1 MTTYPPTA
9 STSLPL
15 TLPGDPTWGTLH
27 ELSEQRLDHPAAVS
41 LYVALDDGGPRTPR
55 ELLQHEGSLVGE
67 LRKLARLAEPQAP
80 GHDARMALRSLAD
93 RIAHHLHDRRPAGR
107 HVHGIACFVTPTGD
121 IRTMELP
128 ESPGDSVALERTY
141 QLVPL
146 TSLVPRTR
154 ETLIV
159 MVGHQQGR
167 ILLSAGGALTRVD
180 DRSDPVGDRIDGAWP
195 EPEIQRAI
203 DREVAEHLEHVAGA
217 VNRASRAPRRPIVL
231 VGVDE
236 IRGEFMRYLDQQAR
250 DLVAGWTSVDPHA
263 TPNDV
268 ARAARDVFAI
278 WWAGRERELV
288 ELWRAAAARH
298 SGHGAAGFEEV
309 TEAAADGAVELLLY
323 QDVPETQRRPGWE
336 CPECGRP
343 AAAPGVCPL
352 HGLRLV
358 RQDHALAAILR
369 ETLRYGGKAL
379 AMGDHER
386 LTAAQGVGA
395 MLRYPAA

>member
-9 STSLPL
+9 SASLPL
-15 TLPGDPTWGTLH
+15 TIPGYPDWGTLH
-27 ELSEQRLDHPAAVS
+27 ELSGQRLDHPAAVS
-41 LYVALDDGGPRTPR
+41 LYLALDDGEPRTPR
-55 ELLQHEGSLVGE
+55 VLLQHAGSLVDE
-67 LRKLARLAEPQAP
+67 LRKLARSVEPQAP
-80 GHDARMALRSLAD
+80 GHDARMAIRSLPD
-93 RIAHHLHDRRPAGR
+93 RIARHLDDRRPAGR
-107 HVHGIACFVTPTGD
+107 HVHGIACFGTAAGD
-121 IRTMELP
+121 IRTLELP
-128 ESPGDSVALERTY
+128 ESPGDGVALDRTY
-141 QLVPL
+141 RLVPL
-146 TSLVPRTR
+146 TSLVPHTR

-159 MVGHQQGR
+159 MVGQEQGR
-167 ILLSAGGALTRVD
+167 ILLRAGGALTQVD

-195 EPEIQRAI
+195 EPEVQRAI
-203 DREVAEHLEHVAGA
+203 DHEVARHLEHVADA
-217 VNRASRAPRRPIVL
+217 VNRAIRARRRAVVL

-236 IRGEFMRYLDQQAR
+236 IRGEFMRYLDQHAR

-268 ARAARDVFAI
+268 AHAAQDVFAT
-278 WWAGRERELV
+278 WWAGQERDLV

-298 SGHGAAGFEEV
+298 SGHGAAGFDEV
-309 TEAAADGAVELLLY
+309 TEAAADGAIELLLY
-323 QDVPETQRRPGWE
+323 RDVPETRRRYGWE

-352 HGLRLV
+352 HGLDLV
-358 RQDHALAAILR
+358 REDHALDAIVR

-395 MLRYPAA
+395 MLRYPAT

>member
-9 STSLPL
+9 GASLPL
-15 TLPGDPTWGTLH
+15 TIPGYPDWDTLH
-27 ELSEQRLDHPAAVS
+27 ELSGQRLDHPAAVS
-41 LYVALDDGGPRTPR
+41 LYLALDDGEPRTPR
-55 ELLQHEGSLVGE
+55 VLLQHAGSLVDE
-67 LRKLARLAEPQAP
+67 LRRLARSVEPQAP
-80 GHDARMALRSLAD
+80 GHDARMAIRSLPD
-93 RIAHHLHDRRPAGR
+93 RIARHLDDRRPAGR
-107 HVHGIACFVTPTGD
+107 HVHGIACFGTAAGD
-121 IRTMELP
+121 IRTLELP
-128 ESPGDSVALERTY
+128 ESPGDGVAIDRTY
-141 QLVPL
+141 RLVPL
-146 TSLVPRTR
+146 TSLVPHTR

-159 MVGHQQGR
+159 MVGQEQGR
-167 ILLSAGGALTRVD
+167 ILLRAGGALTQVD

-195 EPEIQRAI
+195 EPEVQRAI
-203 DREVAEHLEHVAGA
+203 DHEVTRHLEHVADA
-217 VNRASRAPRRPIVL
+217 VNRAIRARRRAVVL

-236 IRGEFMRYLDQQAR
+236 IRGEFMRYLDQHAR

-268 ARAARDVFAI
+268 AHAARDVFAT
-278 WWAGRERELV
+278 WWAGQERDLV

-298 SGHGAAGFEEV
+298 SGHGAAGFDEV
-309 TEAAADGAVELLLY
+309 TKAAADGAVELLLY
-323 QDVPETQRRPGWE
+323 RDVPETRRRYGWE

-352 HGLRLV
+352 HGLDLLRE
-358 RQDHALAAILR
+358 DHALDAIVR

-395 MLRYPAA
+395 MLRYPAT

>member
-1 MTTYPPTA
+1 M
-9 STSLPL
+9 
-15 TLPGDPTWGTLH
+15 
-27 ELSEQRLDHPAAVS
+27 
-41 LYVALDDGGPRTPR
+41 
-55 ELLQHEGSLVGE
+55 
-67 LRKLARLAEPQAP
+67 
-80 GHDARMALRSLAD
+80 
-93 RIAHHLHDRRPAGR
+93 
-107 HVHGIACFVTPTGD
+107 HGIACFVTPTGD

-236 IRGEFMRYLDQQAR
+236 IRGEFRRYLDQQAR

-263 TPNDV
+263 TPNNV

-288 ELWRAAAARH
+288 ELWRAATARH
-298 SGHGAAGFEEV
+298 SGHGAAGFEDV

-323 QDVPETQRRPGWE
+323 QDVPETQRRSGRE

-358 RQDHALAAILR
+358 RQDDALVAILR